1 MFTLSNDV
9 YGLILLLIIPLL
21 WSFHTSISRPLSK
34 SDPIEVA
41 SEVEEEPHE
50 EAEEDHLDDS
60 DSDLTT
66 ITANT
71 YNNDKILLPRTRNL
85 NLQYSEVLV
94 IFEQFN

>member
-21 WSFHTSISRPLSK
+21 WSFHTSISHPLSK

-50 EAEEDHLDDS
+50 EAEEDLNDS

-71 YNNDKILLPRTRNL
+71 YNNDKILHPRTRHL
-85 NLQYSEVLV
+85 KLQYSEVLV